1 MLNFNENIDKKI
13 VKEFSEYVADYIVQ
27 QIKLFILSGTSLTD

>member
-1 MLNFNENIDKKI
+1 MLDFNENIDEKI

-27 QIKLFILSGTSLTD
+27 QIKLFILSAN